1 MTTRIHHR
9 GHGGCE
15 ERSCVP
21 SMVSVVKP
29 FSNRIR
35 QSVLTNF
42 AMALGL
48 TLVTAF
54 GCWAQSYRGAIRGVL
69 HDSSGAVLPHAAV
82 TARNTATGESRSV
95 TTGDDGAYV
104 IPELTAG
111 EYEVTAAAPGF
122 KHHFSVRARV
132 EVGVDTNLDLTI
144 FPTSSDIRVEVVA
157 AVPLVNTA
165 SATLGQ
171 IVENRLV
178 IELPLNGRDFG
189 KLVALT
195 PGVTVEGS
203 GVAGSEKGFGQFNI
217 NGARDRSNNYMLDG
231 TDNNDPFFNNS
242 ALNQVGITGAPASL
256 LPIDAIQEFNLETQ
270 FGAEY
275 GRNSGAA
282 VNVLT
287 KSGTNQFHGSAFE
300 YVRNDLFDARNFF
313 AVNKSEFRNN
323 QFGGS
328 LGGPIQRDKT
338 FFFTA
343 YEGQRE
349 RVGSDFDLLVPSAQA
364 ISQAQSI
371 ALANG
376 ISAINPAL
384 NKLLDFFPTPS
395 SVDPSSLVGS
405 APSSVRDMN
414 DLDSFLVKLDH
425 QISPAEQVSGRYV
438 ISTSQQ
444 DYPLGSVGGFGSGS
458 RLQQFEQVSPTRVQV
473 VSLSLL
479 STPSATKVN
488 EVRFGYSRYRTSFNS
503 ADANLD
509 SASIGLDTG
518 TGINGLPEVDFGGI
532 FDNLGATVFGIPRGR
547 VSQTDQ
553 ILDNFT
559 WLRGEHTVKFG
570 GQFWRAD
577 IASSNDN
584 YARGI
589 ISINLDP
596 YSSPAIPSPVPAVDL
611 LANLFL
617 GDAYTEAYTGDTER
631 HTYNNNLS
639 FFAQDDY
646 RARPNLTLNLGLR
659 WEYFGPLSEAQNR
672 ISNLASDGTLEL
684 VGTDGLNGAYQR
696 DLRNFAPRLGLAWN
710 PVRNTVMRAGYGIYY
725 DYIPQDILVA
735 NYTNSAGITLNPIG
749 PDAVVPLDTANSSA
763 ALNGSMPGP
772 IFGGPLTG
780 PPYNVLVTDRDLKTP
795 YGQNWSLNVEQA
807 LGHAAS
813 LEVGYVGS
821 KGTHLTRLYDLNQPD
836 PVTGNYPNP
845 NFYSEDVLSTG
856 AGSNYDGLQV
866 ITRIRSWH
874 GLGGFTAYTWSK
886 SLDDASDGIDFNF
899 ASAAFPQNSQ
909 DLRAEYGPSTFDT
922 RNRYTAAL
930 NYQLPVRTHAHP
942 RLGQGWQLNSIITLQ
957 SGRPIPIL
965 TADDTTNTFES
976 HQRPNLVQG
985 VPVVLPNWDPS
996 TGYLNPNA
1004 FAQPAEGTFGDL
1016 GRNAIFGPSFAN
1028 VDFSISKTTRLNE
1041 KLGLQIRWEIFNIL
1055 NRANFA
1061 LPNGTLTPGVNADGT
1076 VNAQAGQAGLITQ
1089 TPDVAQ
1095 GNPGL
1100 GGGGPRVMQVAAR
1113 LMF

>member
-1 MTTRIHHR
+1 MP
-9 GHGGCE
+9 GA
-15 ERSCVP
+15 S
-21 SMVSVVKP
+21 
-29 FSNRIR
+29 
-35 QSVLTNF
+35 
-42 AMALGL
+42 
-48 TLVTAF
+48 VTAQNV
-54 GCWAQSYRGAIRGVL
+54 GTSE
-69 HDSSGAVLPHAAV
+69 
-82 TARNTATGESRSV
+82 ARSA
-95 TTGDDGAYV
+95 TTGDDGSYE
-104 IPELTAG
+104 IPELPAG
-111 EYEVTAAAPGF
+111 DYDVTATAPGF
-122 KHHFSVRARV
+122 THHFSVRARV

-144 FPTSSDIRVEVVA
+144 FPTASNVRVEVTA
-157 AVPLVNTA
+157 AAALVDRA
-165 SATLGQ
+165 SDTLGQ
-171 IVENRLV
+171 VVDNRMV
-178 IELPLNGRDFG
+178 IDLPLNGRDFG

-270 FGAEY
+270 YGAEY

-300 YVRNDLFDARNFF
+300 YVRNDIFDARNFF
-313 AVNKSEFRNN
+313 AINKSEFRNN

-328 LGGPIQRDKT
+328 LGGPIQHDKT

-349 RVGSDFDLLVPSAQA
+349 RVGSDFDLLVPSPQA
-364 ISQAQSI
+364 VAEAESI

-376 ISAINPAL
+376 ISSINPAI
-384 NKLLDFFPTPS
+384 NKLLAFFPTPAT
-395 SVDPSSLVGS
+395 VDPNSLVGS
-405 APSSVRDMN
+405 APTSVRDSN
-414 DLDSFLVKLDH
+414 DLDSFLAKVDH
-425 QISPAEQVSGRYV
+425 QLASNEQLSGRYV

-458 RLQQFEQVSPTRVQV
+458 RLQQFEQISPTRVQV
-473 VSLSLL
+473 VSVSLL
-479 STPSATKVN
+479 STPSPTRVN
-488 EVRFGYSRYRTSFNS
+488 EVRFGYSRYRTAFNS
-503 ADANLD
+503 ADASL
-509 SASIGLDTG
+509 SPSSIGLDTG
-518 TGINGLPEVDFGGI
+518 TGINGLPEVDFGGV

-559 WLRGEHTVKFG
+559 WLHGQHTLKLG

-577 IASSNDN
+577 ISSSNDN

-596 YSSPAIPSPVPAVDL
+596 YSSPSIPAPVPAVDL

-617 GDAYTEAYTGDTER
+617 GDAYFEAYTGDTER

-646 RARPNLTLNLGLR
+646 RVRSNLTLNIGLR
-659 WEYFGPLSEAQNR
+659 WEYFGPLSEAENR
-672 ISNLASDGTLEL
+672 ISNLASDGTLEI
-684 VGTDGLNGAYQR
+684 VGSDGLNGAYER
-696 DLRNFAPRLGLAWN
+696 DLRNFAPRIGLAWSALH
-710 PVRNTVMRAGYGIYY
+710 NTVVRAGYGIYY

-749 PDAVVPLDTANSSA
+749 PDAVVPLDTTNSSA
-763 ALNGSMPGP
+763 VLNGSMTGP
-772 IFGGPLTG
+772 LFGAPLTG

-795 YGQNWSLNVEQA
+795 YNQNWNLNVEQK
-807 LGHAAS
+807 LGDAAS
-813 LEVGYVGS
+813 VEVGYVGS
-821 KGTHLTRLYDLNQPD
+821 KGTHLTQLYDLNQPI
-836 PVTGNYPNP
+836 PATGNYPNT
-845 NFYSEDVLSTG
+845 NFYSEDVMSTG
-856 AGSNYDGLQV
+856 AFSNYDGLQV

-874 GLGGFTAYTWSK
+874 GLAGFTAYTWSK

-899 ASAAFPQNSQ
+899 ASAAFPQNST

-922 RNRYTAAL
+922 RQRFTGAL
-930 NYQLPVRTHAHP
+930 NYQVPDWNHAHP

-965 TADDTTNTFES
+965 TANDTSNTFEA
-976 HQRPNLVQG
+976 HQRPNLIESA
-985 VPVVLPNWDPS
+985 PVVLPNWDPS

-1004 FAQPAEGTFGDL
+1004 FQQPTEGSFGDL
-1016 GRNAIFGPSFAN
+1016 GRNIIFGPSFAN
-1028 VDFSISKTTRLNE
+1028 IDFSIDKTTRLTE
-1041 KLGLQIRWEIFNIL
+1041 RVSLQIRWEIFNIL
-1055 NRANFA
+1055 NHANFA
-1061 LPNGTLTPGVNADGT
+1061 LPNGTLTPGINADGT
-1076 VNAQAGQAGLITQ
+1076 VNAQAGPAGLITQ

-1113 LMF
+1113 LVF